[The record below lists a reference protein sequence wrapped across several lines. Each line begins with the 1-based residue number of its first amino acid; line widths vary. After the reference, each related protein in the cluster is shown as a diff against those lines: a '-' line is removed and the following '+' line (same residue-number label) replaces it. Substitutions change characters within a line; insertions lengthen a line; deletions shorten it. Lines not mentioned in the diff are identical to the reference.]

1 MIEVYCGIETDSGID
16 DDIACQKI
24 PVEANFLYAYST
36 ALGYYSQ

>member
-1 MIEVYCGIETDSGID
+1 MIEVYCVIETDSGID